1 MIYITHIFYFCY
13 AEVMS
18 PLKAGRP
25 EIGQLPAPGPAT
37 GGAADSHVAAGQR
50 AGECSNLQDE
60 GTVIFCAV
68 TEKEL
73 AAPPASAVAVAP
85 TGVPVPTSLAAV
97 AGIPPPAPPAPPAV
111 VPGPTTAGNTS
122 ENPSQN
128 RAPVVIAAAS
138 GPPGHSASLAVGET
152 PLERVAMEEAVASPD
167 DGRRR
172 GQRKKMATQGMD
184 DFVVETVQ
192 QPKRGTGKPSRQVV
206 LGMPQFLTLI
216 YFAVLLA
223 TVGFAKSPLLNGF
236 FIIYA
241 GVPRLR

>member
-1 MIYITHIFYFCY
+1 
-13 AEVMS
+13 MS
-18 PLKAGRP
+18 PFKAGRP

-37 GGAADSHVAAGQR
+37 RGAADSHVAAGQT
-50 AGECSNLQDE
+50 AGEFSNLQDE
-60 GTVIFCAV
+60 GAAIFCAV

-73 AAPPASAVAVAP
+73 AAPPANAVAVAP

-97 AGIPPPAPPAPPAV
+97 PGIPPPAPPAPPAV

-128 RAPVVIAAAS
+128 RAPVVIVDAS

-152 PLERVAMEEAVASPD
+152 PLEGVAVEEAVAPPA

-184 DFVVETVQ
+184 DFVVENVQ

-206 LGMPQFLTLI
+206 LGLPQFLLLI
-216 YFAVLLA
+216 LFCSF
-223 TVGFAKSPLLNGF
+223 VG
-236 FIIYA
+236 YC
-241 GVPRLR
+241 RLC